1 MRPAQSEWSG
11 LYRIEIIRDG
21 DEATGT
27 HDDTLGIPAV
37 GCPARPR
44 LIGAVDEIT
53 PAAEDTDTVG
63 STEKADADAPSN
75 TPSRHAV
82 ANRIDMTNDFMPWD
96 TWVVCGTVSLNS
108 ADVAVANAAG
118 LDGDTNVAG
127 SGFHQRA
134 LCHFEPVGAT
144 TCTAR

>member
-1 MRPAQSEWSG
+1 MVSPQLTRQIFFSPSPRHRDYRRAQCPGVLDTQMPRATDSLYRDERPRRWPRQAERIEHGETSTEQWSG

-37 GCPARPR
+37 GCSARPR

-63 STEKADADAPSN
+63 STEKADAN
-75 TPSRHAV
+75 
-82 ANRIDMTNDFMPWD
+82 
-96 TWVVCGTVSLNS
+96 
-108 ADVAVANAAG
+108 
-118 LDGDTNVAG
+118 
-127 SGFHQRA
+127 
-134 LCHFEPVGAT
+134 
-144 TCTAR
+144 